1 MSSIRVGIFGDRVN
15 GEWCSPSFQL
25 RLLTAWSGVPWLK
38 TKIVEHTSDLED
50 VDVVVFQRLSMLSD
64 LGEKMF
70 LESIE
75 RKIPR
80 VLDIDDDFHAVANA
94 HMHEEKDSAMLQLA
108 KYEEI
113 LVKFSQIW
121 VSTENLGSVISSR
134 SGMAVRLR
142 PTVPPRFIERQI
154 VQRTPRQRS
163 RSLLY
168 FGTSTHVKDFETVR
182 LVLER
187 ESKRESILSTIVGIG
202 SEATI
207 DPAIQV
213 VGVPRKIATRYSSF
227 MDFLQRLGPFDIGIA
242 PLATNEINRSK
253 SGLKVMEYAALG
265 ILPVASNS
273 EAYSWLSQL
282 GLGSLLVD
290 HGIDNWG
297 DKIAYLSEL
306 NFIDFEELRNSAVS
320 RINLYAEKLRVNNLS
335 EDLNSL
341 TNLIVKQ

>member
-1 MSSIRVGIFGDRVN
+1 MSSIKVGVFGDRVN

-25 RLLTAWSGVPWLK
+25 RLLTAWSGVPWI
-38 TKIVEHTSDLED
+38 KIKIIECTSDLED
-50 VDVVVFQRLSMLSD
+50 IDVVVFQRLSMLGG
-64 LGEKMF
+64 LGEEIF
-70 LESIE
+70 LESIG

-80 VLDIDDDFHAVANA
+80 VLDIDDDFHAVANSDS
-94 HMHEEKDSAMLQLA
+94 HEQKGSAMLNLA
-108 KYEEI
+108 KYEDF
-113 LVKFSQIW
+113 LAKFSQIW
-121 VSTENLGSVISSR
+121 VSTENLGSNISSR

-154 VQRTPRQRS
+154 VQRNPRQRT

-168 FGTSTHVKDFETVR
+168 FGTSTHAKDFETVR

-187 ESKRESILSTIVGIG
+187 ESKRESILSTVVGVG
-202 SEATI
+202 ARAAI

-227 MDFLQRLGPFDIGIA
+227 MDFLQRIGPFDIGIS
-242 PLATNEINRSK
+242 PIATSDVNRSK

-306 NFIDFEELRNSAVS
+306 NFIDFEELRYSAVS
-320 RINLYAEKLRVNNLS
+320 RVNLYAEKLRVHNLS
-335 EDLNSL
+335 EDSNSL
-341 TNLIVKQ
+341 TNLIVK

>member
-1 MSSIRVGIFGDRVN
+1 MSSIRVGVFGDRVN

-25 RLLTAWSGVPWLK
+25 RLLTAWLGVPWI
-38 TKIVEHTSDLED
+38 KIKIIECTSDLED
-50 VDVVVFQRLSMLSD
+50 IDVVVFQRLSMLGG
-64 LGEKMF
+64 LGEEIF
-70 LESIE
+70 LETIG

-80 VLDIDDDFHAVANA
+80 VLDIDDDFHGVANSDS
-94 HMHEEKDSAMLQLA
+94 HEQKGSAMLNLA
-108 KYEEI
+108 KYEDF
-113 LVKFSQIW
+113 LAKFSQIW
-121 VSTENLGSVISSR
+121 VSTENLGSIISSR

-154 VQRTPRQRS
+154 VQRTPRQRT

-168 FGTSTHVKDFETVR
+168 FGTPTHANDFETVR

-187 ESKRESILSTIVGIG
+187 ESKRESILSTVVGVG
-202 SEATI
+202 ARVAI

-227 MDFLQRLGPFDIGIA
+227 MDFLQRLGPFDIGIS
-242 PLATNEINRSK
+242 PIATSDVNRSK

-290 HGIDNWG
+290 HGIDNWD
-297 DKIAYLSEL
+297 DKITYLSEL
-306 NFIDFEELRNSAVS
+306 NFIDFEELRYSAVS
-320 RINLYAEKLRVNNLS
+320 RINLYAEKLRVHNLS
-335 EDLNSL
+335 EDSNSL
-341 TNLIVKQ
+341 TNLIVK